1 MIILYDDFGLVNGRI
16 GPDIRGIK
24 RQKHLLSTVQSYA
37 ENELEAFSAS
47 IPGRT
52 IEVKSYKVAHAS

>member
-16 GPDIRGIK
+16 RLDIRGIK
-24 RQKHLLSTVQSYA
+24 RQKHLLSPILSYA

-47 IPGRT
+47 IPGWT
-52 IEVKSYKVAHAS
+52 ITGQKL